1 MTLVPQPP
9 AHIPAGWYPHPQ
21 NPMQQQ
27 YWDGAAWTPAV
38 APAAQLPSAP
48 APPQPTGPAQ
58 YAPAPAQPPV
68 LYTQP
73 TPYPNH
79 VQPTQPSGQ
88 QAAYGQQPGYGA
100 QPYAGQPYPG
110 HPYPV
115 AYVQPL
121 KQTGTAYLFAI
132 LLSGFGAHQFYLGNV
147 GAGIG
152 FIALWW
158 GGWALSFIGIGF
170 IAIVA
175 AFVWWI
181 VDLCTMQSQVDAAN
195 RRLIA
200 YPY

>member
-21 NPMQQQ
+21 NPAQQQ

-38 APAAQLPSAP
+38 APAVQ
-48 APPQPTGPAQ
+48 PQQYPTQ
-58 YAPAPAQPPV
+58 
-68 LYTQP
+68 
-73 TPYPNH
+73 
-79 VQPTQPSGQ
+79 VQPTQP
-88 QAAYGQQPGYGA
+88 YGQQVQPHGQQPAYAA
-100 QPYAGQPYPG
+100 QPYPGQPYPG
-110 HPYPV
+110 QPYPGQPYPV

-158 GGWALSFIGIGF
+158 GGWALSFVGIGF

-181 VDLCTMQSQVDAAN
+181 VDLCTMQSQVDTAN

>member
-21 NPMQQQ
+21 NPAQQQ
-27 YWDGAAWTPAV
+27 YWDGAAWTSAV
-38 APAAQLPSAP
+38 APAAPLPPASAL
-48 APPQPTGPAQ
+48 PQPTGPAP
-58 YAPAPAQPPV
+58 YAPAQPPV

-73 TPYPNH
+73 TQYPNQ
-79 VQPTQPSGQ
+79 VQPVQP
-88 QAAYGQQPGYGA
+88 YGQQPGYVA
-100 QPYAGQPYPG
+100 QPYPG
-110 HPYPV
+110 QPYPV